1 MNAKAAPVAGRNDA
15 AYLINI
21 ILKAVPVAMGTAVV
35 VTSLF
40 GELNVTSGFTLLGI
54 GMACIGIYLL
64 RHKN

>member
-1 MNAKAAPVAGRNDA
+1 MNAKAAPVAGCKDA
-15 AYLINI
+15 ALINL